1 MYFRILKKDLK
12 RKKTMNIILLLFL
25 ILATMFISSSMN
37 NIISISTALERYFE
51 KANVPDYWIVIA
63 LDQEKEH
70 FEKFARKGNYSYQR
84 EELISFDLTNIK
96 LNEKKLEYSNTFSVS
111 DVNATMTTIFDDND
125 QPVTEVKPGE
135 IYMTAEMMN
144 RFHIKQG
151 DILSI
156 QDGEE
161 KETFR
166 IAGKTKDVLFGSGMV
181 GQTRCLMNH
190 SDFEKMKKSEEIYLH
205 EMYGVYE
212 EDIDAFESQ
221 YVAEEIISVF
231 NEKQGT
237 IQTMYL
243 MDMIIAAVL
252 LIVSICLIVISLVI
266 LRFTIVFTL
275 HEEIREIGVMK
286 AIGIKSHKIRGLY
299 VSKYFMISLL
309 GGILGF
315 LLGVPFGQ
323 MMMSKTSQ
331 NIIVDGQSNLFI
343 NFLSTVITVGLVLL
357 FSYRITRKINRFT
370 PVVAI
375 RRGSTGERFKRKA
388 VLRLGRGHGKPA
400 VFMAVNDIFCSIR
413 KFAILALTF
422 VLGNLIIIIPA
433 NTANTLKSDNLVSWF
448 SIAESDLYIAS
459 DTLFKKTVQN
469 EKAMDAMLE
478 EDEARIR
485 EKGIP
490 ARVYMEC
497 LFKISAVKGDKKC
510 KSLAFQGRGGVATG
524 EYTYLEGTAPAL
536 TNEVAITHVIA
547 DRIGAG
553 IGDTITIRLGGEE
566 KEYVVTALFQSM
578 NNMGEGIRFS
588 EKEDMDYQYF
598 MGTFAIQIRYE
609 DEPDEAERERRKGII
624 EKLFE
629 DAHVYSGGEYIDN
642 MLGGLSEQVDRIT
655 WLILLVVFGINIL
668 VTVLM
673 MKTFLTKERGEIG
686 MLKAIGFQNRT
697 LILWQTLRIGVVMV
711 ISTLF
716 AIAVSTP
723 LTELS
728 AGQIFRFMGAQSI
741 QFEIRPWEV
750 YVGYPFLSLVV
761 TLIAGVLTA
770 QTLRSIDTTE
780 ISNIE

>member
-37 NIISISTALERYFE
+37 NIISISTALDRYFE

-70 FEKFARKGNYSYQR
+70 FEEFARKGNYSYQG

-96 LNEKKLEYSNTFSVS
+96 INNKKLEYNNTFSVS

-125 QPVTEVKPGE
+125 QPITEVKPGE
-135 IYMTAEMMN
+135 IYMTAEMLN

-151 DILSI
+151 DTLSI
-156 QDGEE
+156 HDGEE

-190 SDFEKMKKSEEIYLH
+190 SDFEKMKKSEEVYLY

-212 EDIDAFESQ
+212 EDIDAFERQ

-459 DTLFKKTVQN
+459 DTLLKKTMQN
-469 EKAMDAMLE
+469 EKAVDAMLE

-485 EKGIP
+485 KKGIP
-490 ARVYMEC
+490 ARVYTEC

-553 IGDTITIRLGGEE
+553 IGDKITVRLGGEE

-716 AIAVSTP
+716 AIVVSTP

-728 AGQIFRFMGAQSI
+728 AGQVFRFMGAQSI

-750 YVGYPFLSLVV
+750 YVEYPFLSLVV

>member
-70 FEKFARKGNYSYQR
+70 FEEFARKGNYSYQR

-96 LNEKKLEYSNTFSVS
+96 INEKKLEYSNTFSVS

-144 RFHIKQG
+144 LFHIKQG
-151 DILSI
+151 YTLSI
-156 QDGEE
+156 QVGED
-161 KETFR
+161 KENFR

-190 SDFEKMKKSEEIYLH
+190 SDFEKMKKSEEVYLH

-375 RRGSTGERFKRKA
+375 RRGSTGERFRRKA

-413 KFAILALTF
+413 KFGILALTF

-459 DTLFKKTVQN
+459 DTLFKKTMQN
-469 EKAMDAMLE
+469 EKAEDAMLE

-485 EKGIP
+485 GKGIP

-524 EYTYLEGTAPAL
+524 EYTYLEGTAPVL

-642 MLGGLSEQVDRIT
+642 MLGGLSEQVDSIT